1 MSFGTELREER
12 ERRGVDLA
20 AISERTKVSER
31 YLRALEA
38 DEHVQLPGGI
48 FNKGMV
54 RGYCRQLELDE
65 QEWLGRYAA
74 SVETLGGE
82 PDWDSF
88 GENVKRSRQV
98 AGAPRRRWWGVAAML
113 LALAALAWA
122 AWHFVVKGR
131 ARY

>member
-20 AISERTKVSER
+20 AISERTKISER

-54 RGYCRQLELDE
+54 RGYCQHLELDE
-65 QEWLGRYAA
+65 QEWLQRYAT
-74 SVETLGGE
+74 SVATSGGE

-88 GENVKRSRQV
+88 GESVKRNREIVGASRQ
-98 AGAPRRRWWGVAAML
+98 RWWGVAGML
-113 LALAALAWA
+113 LALAVLVWMG
-122 AWHFVVKGR
+122 WHFVVQGR
-131 ARY
+131 AGH

>member
-1 MSFGTELREER
+1 MIVRETVAGHSIGKRKTENGERNVSFGTELREER
-12 ERRGVDLA
+12 KRRGVDLA

-65 QEWLGRYAA
+65 QEWLGRYAV

-82 PDWDSF
+82 PT
-88 GENVKRSRQV
+88 GIR
-98 AGAPRRRWWGVAAML
+98 
-113 LALAALAWA
+113 LA
-122 AWHFVVKGR
+122 KM
-131 ARY
+131 